1 MQNFAYAVCMDS
13 RERVHVAE
21 LFKVLMHPERL
32 AILEM
37 LRDGER
43 CVCEIEE
50 ALDLRQAYVSQQL
63 SVLRNAGLVE
73 SRRDKWRIIYRLTS
87 SDVLTLIYSAQ
98 ALCERPAPQP
108 VAVQKYLGE
117 TSC

>member
-1 MQNFAYAVCMDS
+1 MQNFAYAICMDS
-13 RERVHVAE
+13 LAREQVAN
-21 LFKVLMHPERL
+21 LFRVLMHSERL

-50 ALDLRQAYVSQQL
+50 VLGQRQAYVSQQL

-73 SRRDKWRIIYRLTS
+73 CRRDKWRIIYRLTS
-87 SDVLTLIYSAQ
+87 PDVLALIHNAQ
-98 ALCERPAPQP
+98 ALCEKPTTQP
-108 VAVQKYLGE
+108 VSVQMY
-117 TSC
+117 

>member
-1 MQNFAYAVCMDS
+1 MNALV
-13 RERVHVAE
+13 REQVSD
-21 LFKVLMHPERL
+21 LFRVLMHSERL

-50 ALDLRQAYVSQQL
+50 VLGQRQAYVSQQL
-63 SVLRNAGLVE
+63 SVLRSAGLVE

-87 SDVLTLIYSAQ
+87 PDVMVLIHNAQ
-98 ALCERPAPQP
+98 ALCEKPTTQP
-108 VAVQKYLGE
+108 VAVQMHLGE

>member
-1 MQNFAYAVCMDS
+1 MQFFEYDERMDPMA
-13 RERVHVAE
+13 REQIAD

-43 CVCEIEE
+43 CVCDIESG
-50 ALDLRQAYVSQQL
+50 LGQRQAYVSQQL

-87 SDVLTLIYSAQ
+87 PEVMAVIYTAQAILSRQSAQ
-98 ALCERPAPQP
+98 T
-108 VAVQKYLGE
+108 VMN
-117 TSC
+117 

>member
-1 MQNFAYAVCMDS
+1 MQVFEYACFMDS
-13 RERVHVAE
+13 SGREQVAE

-37 LRDGER
+37 LREGER

-50 ALDLRQAYVSQQL
+50 ALGQRQAYVSQQL
-63 SVLRNAGLVE
+63 SVLRSAGLVE

-87 SDVLTLIYSAQ
+87 PDVLTLIYNAQ
-98 ALCERPAPQP
+98 ALCERLSPQP
-108 VAVQKYLGE
+108 ITVQNF
-117 TSC
+117 